1 MKDHS
6 QYDELLALYALGA
19 LNKAEECQELEEHL
33 RTCTECQQELAALRG
48 DAALL
53 ALSAVGP
60 APPQGARQRLM
71 AAISQQQ
78 AAVESQA
85 RKGPA
90 DRRVVIGVLRPGW
103 LRFAPVAVALFLVVF
118 SYLLWRS
125 NSRIQTRLEQAQAQ
139 LKEQGERLRQAE
151 AIVALLHDPE
161 SMHVSMVP
169 VRMPP
174 PPPQPHA
181 KTIYSPKMGRLML
194 LASNLEQL
202 PPDKTY
208 ELWLLPA
215 NGSPP
220 MPCGVFKPNSKGD
233 AMMDHSLSGAGV
245 EAKGFAI
252 TIEPEGGRDTP
263 TMPIR
268 MMGAG

>member
-1 MKDHS
+1 MKEHS
-6 QYDELLALYALGA
+6 QYAEQLALYALGA
-19 LNKAEECQELEEHL
+19 LNKAEECPELEEHL
-33 RTCTECQQELAALRG
+33 RTCAECQQELAALRG

-60 APPQGARQRLM
+60 APPQGARQRLL

-78 AAVESQA
+78 AAAESQA

-125 NSRIQTRLEQAQAQ
+125 NLRMQTRLEQAQAQ
-139 LKEQGERLRQAE
+139 LIDLNKKLAQAQE
-151 AIVALLHDPE
+151 IAELLGPN
-161 SMHVSMVP
+161 SMHVTLVDTNQP
-169 VRMPP
+169 KR
-174 PPPQPHA
+174 PQV
-181 KTIYSPKMGRLML
+181 KTFYSPKMGRLML
-194 LASNLEQL
+194 VAGNMDPL
-202 PPDKTY
+202 PPNKDY

-215 NGSPP
+215 NGAPP
-220 MPCGVFKPNSKGD
+220 MPCGVFKPSSSGD
-233 AMMDHSLSGAGV
+233 SVMHHWMTKPGI

-263 TMPIR
+263 TPPI
-268 MMGAG
+268 MMAGQGE